1 METKSIKANFNH
13 NFPLKTLNQ
22 SFLISNG
29 INHFQIAD
37 IEMVALHSLTYTSL
51 KDLLPAPA
59 ILSPE
64 HSRKDSWR
72 EIPIRDPL
80 LQHAAW
86 AYLKPMSAAG
96 EPHDRSFAAN
106 LKDRC
111 LGLFGCFGGF
121 FNDVVVTGIKMLV
134 SDDKH

>member
-1 METKSIKANFNH
+1 METKSIKASFDH
-13 NFPLKTLNQ
+13 DFPLKTQNH

-29 INHFQIAD
+29 IHHFQIAD

-51 KDLLPAPA
+51 KDLLPSPA
-59 ILSPE
+59 ISSPV

-86 AYLKPMSAAG
+86 AYLQPMSAVG
-96 EPHDRSFAAN
+96 ESHDQSFAAD

-121 FNDVVVTGIKMLV
+121 LNDVATTIKMLV
-134 SDDKH
+134 SENEH